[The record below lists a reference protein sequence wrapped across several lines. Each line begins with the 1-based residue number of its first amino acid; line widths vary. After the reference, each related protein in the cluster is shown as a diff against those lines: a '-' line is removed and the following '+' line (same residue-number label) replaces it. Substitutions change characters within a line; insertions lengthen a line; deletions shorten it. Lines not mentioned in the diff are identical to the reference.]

1 MKPEIKKGRPDAP
14 VAFSGLTITL
24 GREIL
29 IKEIPAFQVKASVI
43 EIVSIVDLSADKK
56 IVAATNGPLGS
67 ITLWEGAAYD
77 AIGQWTDNDVKNRI
91 LELYPN

>member
-1 MKPEIKKGRPDAP
+1 MKPEIKRNRPDAP
-14 VAFSGLTITL
+14 AAFSGLTITL

-29 IKEIPAFQVKASVI
+29 VKEIPAFQIKASVI
-43 EIVSIVDLSADKK
+43 EITSIIDLSGDKK
-56 IVAATNGPLGS
+56 VIAATNGPLGS

-77 AIGQWTDNDVKNRI
+77 AIGQWTDDDVKNRI